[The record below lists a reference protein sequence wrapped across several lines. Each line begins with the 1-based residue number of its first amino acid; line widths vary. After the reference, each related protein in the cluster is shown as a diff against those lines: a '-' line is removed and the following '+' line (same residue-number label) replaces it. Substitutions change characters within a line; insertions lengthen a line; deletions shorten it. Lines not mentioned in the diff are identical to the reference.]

1 MKTLRFPLARIT
13 FFFVIGILSVFYF
26 KPDLFSVFLML
37 GVFTIIFLLSF
48 LFSINKINQKFH
60 FAIATYLL
68 CFCIGATTLVVHND
82 YFDEDNYIHSVTDS
96 GKEYAISIT
105 LREKLKTTLYNERY
119 VATVNYI
126 DGSKTDGKILL
137 NIRKDSLKHK
147 LEIGSSLLLKQNIY
161 KHKSPYNPNQFD
173 YGKYLENKSI
183 LSQVYVDVQEIK
195 VSDRITKDL
204 WYYSALLRSRIIKNL
219 EKSNFN
225 RTELNVVNALILGQQ
240 QDISPEI
247 MEDYQF
253 AGAVHI
259 LSVSGLHVGYILL
272 FLNFLLGRMP
282 KTRVGNLTKLL
293 MIIICLWSFAVIAGL
308 SPSIVRSVTMFSF
321 VAIGVHLKRKTNNF
335 HTLIVS
341 MLLILIFQPSFL
353 FDVGFQ
359 LSYLALFFILWLQP
373 LLSNLW
379 TPKNW
384 FLKNGWDII
393 TVSFAAQIGTLPLSM
408 YYFHQFPGLFF
419 VTNLVIL
426 PTLGFIM
433 GLGIFVMIWSL
444 FGLVPLI
451 FVKILEY
458 SIFGLNGIISW
469 IASFEGFIFKDIAFN
484 IYMEISLYLLIAMAI
499 LYFEKRTFKRLALS
513 LLALILFQFS
523 FVGTKYYSQKPNEM
537 LVFHSRKNSIFVE
550 RKGQHLKVFA
560 NDSTLRNLE
569 KDRNLIAFGVAN
581 FIESI
586 KKEKSGNFYYFN
598 QKKIFVL
605 DSSSVYPKNIKP
617 DVVVMIQ
624 SPKINF
630 ERFLMHHKPQI
641 VIADA
646 SNYKTYIERWKATCE
661 KQKIPFHSVGE
672 KGFYRIE

>member
-1 MKTLRFPLARIT
+1 
-13 FFFVIGILSVFYF
+13 
-26 KPDLFSVFLML
+26 
-37 GVFTIIFLLSF
+37 
-48 LFSINKINQKFH
+48 
-60 FAIATYLL
+60 
-68 CFCIGATTLVVHND
+68 
-82 YFDEDNYIHSVTDS
+82 
-96 GKEYAISIT
+96 
-105 LREKLKTTLYNERY
+105 
-119 VATVNYI
+119 
-126 DGSKTDGKILL
+126 
-137 NIRKDSLKHK
+137 
-147 LEIGSSLLLKQNIY
+147 
-161 KHKSPYNPNQFD
+161 
-173 YGKYLENKSI
+173 
-183 LSQVYVDVQEIK
+183 
-195 VSDRITKDL
+195 
-204 WYYSALLRSRIIKNL
+204 
-219 EKSNFN
+219 
-225 RTELNVVNALILGQQ
+225 
-240 QDISPEI
+240 
-247 MEDYQF
+247 
-253 AGAVHI
+253 
-259 LSVSGLHVGYILL
+259 
-272 FLNFLLGRMP
+272 MP

-293 MIIICLWSFAVIAGL
+293 MIVICLWSFAVIAGL